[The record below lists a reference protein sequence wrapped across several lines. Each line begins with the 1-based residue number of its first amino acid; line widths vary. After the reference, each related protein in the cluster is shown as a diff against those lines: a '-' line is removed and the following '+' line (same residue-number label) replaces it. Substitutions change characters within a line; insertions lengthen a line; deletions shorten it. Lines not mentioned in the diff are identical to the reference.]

1 MLMAFVKK
9 INISSEAKSMGID
22 FYVPFLIILIA
33 ILYTCFSPDLE
44 SLQYISRIIEF
55 VVCPIA
61 AWWSV
66 YLFLNHS
73 VDKDKTAE
81 LTPNSSP
88 SILSY
93 GLIRVTSFFLIFLV
107 AFFVLLIS
115 ITLRYPYPYISLFN
129 LTIIYAPQTVLYCYL
144 GFFLMVLSRNIA
156 IPLFIL
162 LTYIAVKYWTTRDIP
177 VYNVMSF
184 SIDMQLYPRII
195 LLAVKNIALAL
206 ALAVAGHFI
215 LVRRKKI

>member
-1 MLMAFVKK
+1 MAFVKK

-81 LTPNSSP
+81 FTPNSSP

-93 GLIRVTSFFLIFLV
+93 GLIRVTSFFLIFLA

-144 GFFLMVLSRNIA
+144 GFSLMVLSRNIA

-177 VYNVMSF
+177 IYNVMSF

-195 LLAVKNIALAL
+195 LLAVKNISLAL
-206 ALAVAGHFI
+206 ALAVAAHFI

>member
-93 GLIRVTSFFLIFLV
+93 GLIRVTSFFLIFLA

-115 ITLRYPYPYISLFN
+115 ITLRY
-129 LTIIYAPQTVLYCYL
+129 
-144 GFFLMVLSRNIA
+144 
-156 IPLFIL
+156 
-162 LTYIAVKYWTTRDIP
+162 
-177 VYNVMSF
+177 
-184 SIDMQLYPRII
+184 
-195 LLAVKNIALAL
+195 
-206 ALAVAGHFI
+206 
-215 LVRRKKI
+215 

>member
-1 MLMAFVKK
+1 MAFVKK

-55 VVCPIA
+55 VVCPMA

-66 YLFLNHS
+66 YLFLNNS

-93 GLIRVTSFFLIFLV
+93 GLIRVTSFFLIFLA
-107 AFFVLLIS
+107 AFFILLIS

-156 IPLFIL
+156 IPLFSL
-162 LTYIAVKYWTTRDIP
+162 LTYIAVKYWSTRDIP
-177 VYNVMSF
+177 IYNVMSF

-195 LLAVKNIALAL
+195 LLAVKNISLAL

>member
-66 YLFLNHS
+66 YLFLDHS

-81 LTPNSSP
+81 LTPNFSTP
-88 SILSY
+88 ILSY
-93 GLIRVTSFFLIFLV
+93 GLIRVTSFL
-107 AFFVLLIS
+107 FF
-115 ITLRYPYPYISLFN
+115 
-129 LTIIYAPQTVLYCYL
+129 
-144 GFFLMVLSRNIA
+144 
-156 IPLFIL
+156 
-162 LTYIAVKYWTTRDIP
+162 
-177 VYNVMSF
+177 
-184 SIDMQLYPRII
+184 
-195 LLAVKNIALAL
+195 
-206 ALAVAGHFI
+206 
-215 LVRRKKI
+215 

>member
-1 MLMAFVKK
+1 MAFVKK

-66 YLFLNHS
+66 YLFSDQS

-93 GLIRVTSFFLIFLV
+93 GLIRVTSFFLIFL
-107 AFFVLLIS
+107 ATFFVLLIS

-129 LTIIYAPQTVLYCYL
+129 LTIIYVPQTVLYCYL

-162 LTYIAVKYWTTRDIP
+162 LTYIAIKYWTTRDIP
-177 VYNVMSF
+177 IYNVMSF

-195 LLAVKNIALAL
+195 LLAVKNIVLAL
-206 ALAVAGHFI
+206 ALAVAGHFV